1 MGCLG
6 RTRHARQTS
15 GGSGKMMKREL
26 IDQITKLNVS
36 AKPEFL
42 AQFSEPDLR
51 AYLRQLRDLQR
62 TVESDNL
69 LECMA
74 VEV

>member
-1 MGCLG
+1 MGGLG
-6 RTRHARQTS
+6 RTRHAQQTT

-26 IDQITKLNVS
+26 IEQIRKLNVS

-62 TVESDNL
+62 DVESDNL
-69 LECMA
+69 LECMTI
-74 VEV
+74 EV

>member
-1 MGCLG
+1 
-6 RTRHARQTS
+6 
-15 GGSGKMMKREL
+15 MMKREL

-42 AQFSEPDLR
+42 AQFSESELR

-62 TVESDNL
+62 NVESDNL
-69 LECMA
+69 LECMT